1 MSVKSIPSGPARIL
15 QIGNYPPPVC
25 GWSIQTKML
34 TEELRAQGHICEVLN
49 INENRKKMSTEYV
62 TVENGLDYVL
72 KLIRYARKGF
82 WFQVHVNG
90 QSKTGYALALIAAM
104 VGRLA
109 HRPVYLSWRGG
120 LQQKYF
126 PCTTSRLLRF
136 AYRVLFGLSG
146 RISCNNATV
155 KAAIEQYGIEP
166 QRVAAIAAFS
176 ARHLEF
182 KPTQLA
188 PAVEQ
193 FLQHHEPVFVSY
205 VAFRPEYRLDTLRD
219 AMAKFRRSRPHAGV
233 LWVGFTAKELPAAQA
248 FVSKW
253 PADEQNG
260 VLVLGNVSHNEF
272 LTLVGRSHAVI
283 RTPVCDG

>member
-1 MSVKSIPSGPARIL
+1 MS
-15 QIGNYPPPVC
+15 
-25 GWSIQTKML
+25 
-34 TEELRAQGHICEVLN
+34 
-49 INENRKKMSTEYV
+49 
-62 TVENGLDYVL
+62 
-72 KLIRYARKGF
+72 
-82 WFQVHVNG
+82 
-90 QSKTGYALALIAAM
+90 
-104 VGRLA
+104 
-109 HRPVYLSWRGG
+109 
-120 LQQKYF
+120 
-126 PCTTSRLLRF
+126 
-136 AYRVLFGLSG
+136 LSG

-182 KPTQLA
+182 NPTQLA

-219 AMAKFRRSRPHAGV
+219 AMAKFRRCRPHAGV

-260 VLVLGNVSHNEF
+260 VLVLGNVSHDEF

-283 RTPVCDG
+283 RTPVCDGVSASVLEALGLGVPVVASENGNRPATVTTYGADDSSDLCAKLISLTEHYPEVKTRRRLTAADDNISRMVDWLLSRSISGSEEGRSEEAVVSKLRKL